1 MRKKAT
7 TMLAA
12 FALAATAT
20 VGLVVAGPAPAANA
34 ADVGVNMH
42 QACQIQHGI
51 GWQAKLLDAGN
62 AYSWRCWVPPWGVE
76 RNVNIQMYCT
86 YFGLGQAW
94 LLDSGNAY
102 SWRCRS

>member
-1 MRKKAT
+1 MEVIGRMRKKTT

-34 ADVGVNMH
+34 ADVGVNMN

-62 AYSWRCWVPPWGVE
+62 AYSWRC
-76 RNVNIQMYCT
+76 RSR
-86 YFGLGQAW
+86 GQA
-94 LLDSGNAY
+94 SPVCKSTGEAP
-102 SWRCRS
+102 